1 MIKKG
6 IIMDIQNHKAVIMN
20 NQGTFDEITATSSM
34 RVGEEIKYGD
44 QSTTKVLATLCMLF
58 VMVGSI
64 FGFNLMSENKAPVS
78 YVAVD
83 INPGVE
89 FTLNIYNRIISASA
103 TNKDGE
109 LLLAGLDYKGQD
121 IDDAVNDFINEAYKL
136 GYIDENKDDNAV
148 LITVVNDNEV
158 TAVSLQDTLYASV
171 NQYFSDNHILGVV
184 LGEET
189 NEVLRLE
196 AQKEG
201 LSAGKLRLVKQAV
214 KADPNLSQADAVSMP
229 VKELNKVI
237 EAQSTPVETSVE
249 EGLIEEKEQTIMSVS
264 KFRMRSDIAPMMAS
278 ADDAAFKE
286 KLDEFQN
293 EAKDKDLSAKWD
305 EINKELNDPKENPT
319 TTDPKATESQP
330 KGETEVVPQVEKKI
344 IVEKIKVQPKEIT
357 PKIANPVIVEKEIK
371 ENSENSESTPKK
383 AD

>member
-20 NQGTFDEITATSSM
+20 SQGTFDEITATTSM

-109 LLLAGLDYKGQD
+109 LLLAGLDYKGQN
-121 IDDAVNDFINEAYKL
+121 IDEAVNDFINEAYKL
-136 GYIDENKDDNAV
+136 GYIDKNKDDNAV

-214 KADPNLSQADAVSMP
+214 KADPNLTQEDAVSMP

-249 EGLIEEKEQTIMSVS
+249 EVLIEEKEQTIMSVS
-264 KFRMRSDIAPMMAS
+264 KFRMRSDLAPMMAS
-278 ADDAAFKE
+278 SDDVSFKE
-286 KLDEFQN
+286 KLDDFQN

-305 EINKELNDPKENPT
+305 EVNKELNDPKESTNSNDSKS
-319 TTDPKATESQP
+319 TDKNKTGD
-330 KGETEVVPQVEKKI
+330 KEVSTPAEKKTV
-344 IVEKIKVQPKEIT
+344 VEKIAEQPKEIT

-371 ENSENSESTPKK
+371 ENSENSDSTPKK

>member
-305 EINKELNDPKENPT
+305 EINKELNDSKENPT

-330 KGETEVVPQVEKKI
+330 KGEAEVVPPVEKKI

-357 PKIANPVIVEKEIK
+357 PKIANPVIIEKEIK